1 MRTSHI
7 RERVVIRRF
16 YASELE
22 QILQRKLSRSDGISF
37 QEIGNCEKRLATQL
51 PIALREY
58 YAIAGKLDINVEHN
72 RLYTPRQLKNWRGK
86 LVFMEENQNVVF
98 WGVDIDDSGDPEVL
112 QACNEMPLRWY
123 SEECTLSRFI
133 VKMWRWQRGLGDPG

>member
-1 MRTSHI
+1 MRKSHV
-7 RERVVIRRF
+7 RERVDIRRF

-22 QILQRKLSRSDGISF
+22 QILQRKLSRSDGIPL
-37 QEIGNCEKRLATQL
+37 QDIANCEERLRTRL

-58 YAIAGKLDINVEHN
+58 YVMAGKLDINVEHN

-98 WGVDIDDSGDPEVL
+98 WAVDIDDSADPEVL

-123 SEECTLSRFI
+123 PEECTLSRFLL
-133 VKMWRWQRGLGDPG
+133 KMWRWQRGL